1 MILQYNVPMK
11 KGNDEEKRKYMEPIT
26 IIMILVG
33 VAFLVGSCF
42 LTKENSAEANYDEL
56 VNRLARRELSPE
68 ETERLREAVDR
79 IVSEK
84 TEEVIL
90 KTDDYLSQVAN
101 EKIMSVDE
109 FSKQILERLDK
120 NNSDVMFLYNMVTE
134 TKEELKTEIAA
145 AKKAK
150 ETLERTMEQTS
161 AENSGKEKAVI
172 AEPKKKTTATTTVK
186 NKKAETE
193 KKLTIKKEEESVK
206 QDDIAALLAATMT
219 MEPEVAVE
227 GDMPKEKIL
236 ELYKSGKSIREISRE
251 LGMGQ
256 GEVKLV
262 IDLYGV

>member
-1 MILQYNVPMK
+1 
-11 KGNDEEKRKYMEPIT
+11 MEPIT
-26 IIMILVG
+26 IVLIVLGIVL
-33 VAFLVGSCF
+33 LIGSCF
-42 LTKENSAEANYDEL
+42 FTKEENNAVEYDEL
-56 VNRLARRELSPE
+56 IKRLSKRELSEE
-68 ETERLREAVDR
+68 ETERLRETVDR

-134 TKEELKTEIAA
+134 TKEELKTEIAN

-150 ETLERTMEQTS
+150 EELMQSGNSNKS
-161 AENSGKEKAVI
+161 AEKPVAPEGKKR
-172 AEPKKKTTATTTVK
+172 EPQKKQESLPKQ
-186 NKKAETE
+186 TE
-193 KKLTIKKEEESVK
+193 KKTAPKKETKEPK
-206 QDDIAALLAATMT
+206 TTDDIAALLAATVT
-219 MEPEVAVE
+219 HETEPSMD
-227 GDMPKEKIL
+227 GDMPKERIL
-236 ELYKSGKSIREISRE
+236 ELYKNGKSIRAISRE

-262 IDLYGV
+262 VDLYGL

>member
-1 MILQYNVPMK
+1 
-11 KGNDEEKRKYMEPIT
+11 MEPIT
-26 IIMILVG
+26 IILIVVG
-33 VAFLVGSCF
+33 IVVLLGSCF
-42 LTKENSAEANYDEL
+42 LAKEEHSGVEYDEL
-56 VNRLARRELSPE
+56 VKRLAKRELSEE
-68 ETERLREAVDR
+68 ETERLRLEVDR

-134 TKEELKTEIAA
+134 TKEELKTEIAN
-145 AKKAK
+145 AKKVK
-150 ETLERTMEQTS
+150 EALERTAETKHEEEKPAVAERKIKEAGPKRAEVSKEVPEKKQTVKK
-161 AENSGKEKAVI
+161 EGKE
-172 AEPKKKTTATTTVK
+172 PRNT
-186 NKKAETE
+186 
-193 KKLTIKKEEESVK
+193 
-206 QDDIAALLAATMT
+206 DDIAALLAATMT
-219 MEPEVAVE
+219 MEPEESAE

-236 ELYKSGKSIREISRE
+236 ELYKKGKSIRDISRE

-262 IDLYGV
+262 IDLYGL

>member
-1 MILQYNVPMK
+1 
-11 KGNDEEKRKYMEPIT
+11 MEPIT
-26 IIMILVG
+26 IILIVLG
-33 VAFLVGSCF
+33 IALIIASCF
-42 LTKENSAEANYDEL
+42 FTKEEKSELEYDEL
-56 VNRLARRELSPE
+56 IKRLAKRDLTEE
-68 ETERLREAVDR
+68 ETERLRETVDR

-134 TKEELKTEIAA
+134 TKNELKSEIAN
-145 AKKAK
+145 AKKVQ
-150 ETLERTMEQTS
+150 ESLTRIVE
-161 AENSGKEKAVI
+161 
-172 AEPKKKTTATTTVK
+172 
-186 NKKAETE
+186 KKAEEGKISADT
-193 KKLTIKKEEESVK
+193 KKKEVVIKKPTVTKAENVK
-206 QDDIAALLAATMT
+206 KPVVKKEGKEPAKTDDIAALLAATVT
-219 MEPEVAVE
+219 MEPDKTTE

-236 ELYKSGKSIREISRE
+236 ELYKSGKSVREISRE

-262 IDLYGV
+262 IDLYGL

>member
-1 MILQYNVPMK
+1 
-11 KGNDEEKRKYMEPIT
+11 MEPIT
-26 IIMILVG
+26 IIMVLVG

-42 LTKENSAEANYDEL
+42 LSKEKSTETDYDEL
-56 VNRLARRELSPE
+56 VNRLARRELTTE

-79 IVSEK
+79 IISEK

-145 AKKAK
+145 AKKVK
-150 ETLERTMEQTS
+150 EALVRTAEQK
-161 AENSGKEKAVI
+161 SGEEITVTP
-172 AEPKKKTTATTTVK
+172 EPKKKATASAVAK
-186 NKKAETE
+186 PRKTE
-193 KKLTIKKEEESVK
+193 AIKKPAVK
-206 QDDIAALLAATMT
+206 KDEKPSEAQDEIAALLAATMAI
-219 MEPEVAVE
+219 EPETAVE

-236 ELYKSGKSIREISRE
+236 ALYKTGKSIREISRE

-262 IDLYGV
+262 VDLYGL

>member
-1 MILQYNVPMK
+1 
-11 KGNDEEKRKYMEPIT
+11 MEPIT
-26 IIMILVG
+26 IVLVVLG
-33 VAFLVGSCF
+33 VVLLIGSCF
-42 LTKENSAEANYDEL
+42 FTKEDKKEPEYDEL
-56 VNRLARRELSPE
+56 IKRLAKRELTEE

-134 TKEELKTEIAA
+134 TKEELKTEIAN
-145 AKKAK
+145 AKKAQ
-150 ETLERTMEQTS
+150 EALERSVEKKAGDGKEGKAEEKKKPATPKQTLTLKTEPVKK
-161 AENSGKEKAVI
+161 ASGKAET
-172 AEPKKKTTATTTVK
+172 AEPKKT
-186 NKKAETE
+186 
-193 KKLTIKKEEESVK
+193 
-206 QDDIAALLAATMT
+206 DDIAALLAATMT
-219 MEPEVAVE
+219 MEPDAAAE

-236 ELYKSGKSIREISRE
+236 ELYKNGKSVREISRE

-262 IDLYGV
+262 VDLYGL

>member
-1 MILQYNVPMK
+1 
-11 KGNDEEKRKYMEPIT
+11 MEPIT
-26 IIMILVG
+26 IVLVVLG
-33 VAFLVGSCF
+33 IVLLRGSCF
-42 LTKENSAEANYDEL
+42 FTKEEKIEPEYDEL
-56 VNRLARRELSPE
+56 IKRLAKRELSEE

-134 TKEELKTEIAA
+134 TKEELKTEIAN
-145 AKKAK
+145 AKKAQ
-150 ETLERTMEQTS
+150 EALERSVEKKTDPGKPTS
-161 AENSGKEKAVI
+161 AEEKKKATTSKQMPSIKTEPGKKNTVKSEP
-172 AEPKKKTTATTTVK
+172 AEPKKT
-186 NKKAETE
+186 
-193 KKLTIKKEEESVK
+193 
-206 QDDIAALLAATMT
+206 DDIAALLAATVT
-219 MEPEVAVE
+219 MEPDAAAD

-262 IDLYGV
+262 VDLYGL

>member
-1 MILQYNVPMK
+1 
-11 KGNDEEKRKYMEPIT
+11 MEPIT
-26 IIMILVG
+26 IVLIVLGIVL
-33 VAFLVGSCF
+33 LIGSCF
-42 LTKENSAEANYDEL
+42 FTKEENNEVEYDEL
-56 VNRLARRELSPE
+56 IKRLSKRELSEE
-68 ETERLREAVDR
+68 ETERLRQAVDC

-134 TKEELKTEIAA
+134 TKEELKTEIAN

-150 ETLERTMEQTS
+150 EELTESR
-161 AENSGKEKAVI
+161 ENKKNEEKSGSSE
-172 AEPKKKTTATTTVK
+172 EKKKEPLRK
-186 NKKAETE
+186 QESLPKQQTE
-193 KKLTIKKEEESVK
+193 KKTSAKKETKESKSV
-206 QDDIAALLAATMT
+206 DDIAALLAATIT
-219 MEPEVAVE
+219 HEPESPLE
-227 GDMPKEKIL
+227 GDMPKERIL
-236 ELYKSGKSIREISRE
+236 ELYKSGKSIRDISRE

-262 IDLYGV
+262 VDLYGL

>member
-1 MILQYNVPMK
+1 
-11 KGNDEEKRKYMEPIT
+11 MEPIT
-26 IIMILVG
+26 IILIVLG
-33 VAFLVGSCF
+33 IALLIGSCF
-42 LTKENSAEANYDEL
+42 FTKEEKSEPEYDEL
-56 VNRLARRELSPE
+56 IKRLAKRELSEE
-68 ETERLREAVDR
+68 ETERLRQTVDR

-134 TKEELKTEIAA
+134 TKEELKTEITN
-145 AKKAK
+145 AKKVQEA
-150 ETLERTMEQTS
+150 LERSVE
-161 AENSGKEKAVI
+161 
-172 AEPKKKTTATTTVK
+172 KKTEEDRRPTVQ
-186 NKKAETE
+186 N
-193 KKLTIKKEEESVK
+193 IKKETSVKQAVAAKAEAGKKPVAKKEGKEQKK

-219 MEPEVAVE
+219 LEPEASME

-236 ELYKSGKSIREISRE
+236 ELYKQGKSVREISRE

-262 IDLYGV
+262 IDLYGL

>member
-1 MILQYNVPMK
+1 
-11 KGNDEEKRKYMEPIT
+11 MEPIT

-42 LTKENSAEANYDEL
+42 WPKESNAEANYDEL
-56 VNRLARRELSPE
+56 VNRLARRELTPD
-68 ETERLREAVDR
+68 ETERLRAAVDR
-79 IVSEK
+79 IISEK

-134 TKEELKTEIAA
+134 TKEELKTEIAV

-150 ETLERTMEQTS
+150 EALERA
-161 AENSGKEKAVI
+161 AEHTPAETSGKEKAVVN
-172 AEPKKKTTATTTVK
+172 ESKKKTTDVAAVK
-186 NKKAETE
+186 SRKTEPEKKSVVKKAE
-193 KKLTIKKEEESVK
+193 KEPAK
-206 QDDIAALLAATMT
+206 QDDIVALLAATMT
-219 MEPEVAVE
+219 MEPEESVD

-236 ELYKSGKSIREISRE
+236 ELYKKGKSIREISRE

>member
-1 MILQYNVPMK
+1 
-11 KGNDEEKRKYMEPIT
+11 MEPIT
-26 IIMILVG
+26 IILVVLG
-33 VAFLVGSCF
+33 VVLLIGSCF
-42 LTKENSAEANYDEL
+42 FTKEEKTEPDYDEL
-56 VNRLARRELSPE
+56 IKRLAKRELSEE

-134 TKEELKTEIAA
+134 TKEELKTEIAN
-145 AKKAK
+145 AKKVQDALARTAEKKTEDAK
-150 ETLERTMEQTS
+150 ESGVTPKKKEATAKQTTILKQES
-161 AENSGKEKAVI
+161 LKKPTAKKES
-172 AEPKKKTTATTTVK
+172 AEPKPA
-186 NKKAETE
+186 
-193 KKLTIKKEEESVK
+193 
-206 QDDIAALLAATMT
+206 DDIAALLAATMT
-219 MEPEVAVE
+219 MPDTVAE
-227 GDMPKEKIL
+227 ADMDMPKEKIL
-236 ELYKSGKSIREISRE
+236 DLYKSGKSIRDISRE

-262 IDLYGV
+262 VDLYGL

>member
-1 MILQYNVPMK
+1 
-11 KGNDEEKRKYMEPIT
+11 MEPIT
-26 IIMILVG
+26 IVLVVVG
-33 VAFLVGSCF
+33 VALLIGSCF
-42 LTKENSAEANYDEL
+42 FTKEDKVEPEYDEL
-56 VNRLARRELSPE
+56 IKRLAKRELSEE
-68 ETERLREAVDR
+68 ETERLRQAVDR

-134 TKEELKTEIAA
+134 TKEELKTEIAN
-145 AKKAK
+145 AKKTK
-150 ETLERTMEQTS
+150 EALERAADKSSTDRKTPV
-161 AENSGKEKAVI
+161 ADI
-172 AEPKKKTTATTTVK
+172 KKKEPVTGKQTILSKEENVKKTV
-186 NKKAETE
+186 
-193 KKLTIKKEEESVK
+193 IKKETGEPK
-206 QDDIAALLAATMT
+206 QTDDIAALLAATVT
-219 MEPEVAVE
+219 MEPETSVD

-236 ELYKSGKSIREISRE
+236 ELYKNGKSIRDISRE

-262 IDLYGV
+262 VDLYGL